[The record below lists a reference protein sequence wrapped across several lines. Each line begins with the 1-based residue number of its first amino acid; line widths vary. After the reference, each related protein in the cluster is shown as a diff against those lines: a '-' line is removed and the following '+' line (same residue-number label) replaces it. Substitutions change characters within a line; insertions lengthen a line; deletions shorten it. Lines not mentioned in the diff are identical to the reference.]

1 MKSKRL
7 FIVIAVFLIAIIGV
21 SAAAGMPVR
30 AAGTEDSVGADAVA
44 AVTEGTVE
52 SDAVAAVTEAA
63 VEPDAGTENVLG
75 LRAGAAKA
83 ERADGR
89 IYTDSEL
96 CSMAKYFY
104 MRTSESGV
112 YPAIVEIEQQD
123 GNRLISLWEKKPGP
137 DQDSFPRYDARYS
150 VDVYGKGVYVSKG
163 EEIDLAVYS
172 KVYTSDELCRLAQN
186 YYYKMND
193 FYPPNADAK
202 DNGDGT
208 FTICLYELICDEE
221 GTPHTSTC
229 GWYTVDVCGMG
240 TDDLTG
246 ARVDINP

>member
-1 MKSKRL
+1 MWYN
-7 FIVIAVFLIAIIGV
+7 I
-21 SAAAGMPVR
+21 
-30 AAGTEDSVGADAVA
+30 DSVYETDAENQPQENSA
-44 AVTEGTVE
+44 
-52 SDAVAAVTEAA
+52 SDTTEADNPKAAESEKA
-63 VEPDAGTENVLG
+63 VGAG
-75 LRAGAAKA
+75 AMAAKA
-83 ERADGR
+83 ENADQR
-89 IYTDSEL
+89 EYSDTEL

-112 YPAIVEIEQQD
+112 YPTIVEIEEQQD

-137 DQDSFPRYDARYS
+137 DQESFPRYDARYS

-172 KVYTSDELCRLAQN
+172 KVYSSDELCRLAQN

-208 FTICLYELICDEE
+208 FTICLYESICDEE

>member
-7 FIVIAVFLIAIIGV
+7 FIMVAVFLIAVFGV
-21 SAAAGMPVR
+21 SAAVGMPVR
-30 AAGTEDSVGADAVA
+30 AAGTEDYVESDAVA

-52 SDAVAAVTEAA
+52 
-63 VEPDAGTENVLG
+63 PDAGTEDALEL
-75 LRAGAAKA
+75 LRAGATKA

-112 YPAIVEIEQQD
+112 YPTIVEIEEQQD

-137 DQDSFPRYDARYS
+137 DQESFPRYDARYS

-172 KVYTSDELCRLAQN
+172 KVYSSDELCRLAQN

-208 FTICLYELICDEE
+208 FTICLYESICDEE